1 MERLTTARLV
11 LEPLAVADA
20 DAMFDVLAD
29 PTLYRYLDY
38 PPPPSREHV
47 RGVYARLAARQSPDG
62 SQHWLNWIA
71 RTQEGVPIG
80 FVQATVLPDR
90 SAWVAYLV
98 SSAYQGHGYAT
109 EAVRAMLEHL
119 VESYGVECFVAT
131 VEARHMRSIGVLERL
146 GFRQA
151 CGGELD
157 GHELTTSELLFVRT
171 AKHGGG

>member
-1 MERLTTARLV
+1 METLTTARLV

-29 PTLYRYLDY
+29 PALYRYLDY

-47 RGVYARLAARQSPDG
+47 RGVYARLAERRSPDG

-71 RTQEGVPIG
+71 RTQDDAPIG

-90 SAWVAYLV
+90 SAWIAYLV
-98 SSAYQGHGYAT
+98 ASAYQGRGYAT
-109 EAVRAMLEHL
+109 EAVHAMLDHL
-119 VESYGVECFVAT
+119 VADYGVECFVAT
-131 VEARHMRSIGVLERL
+131 VEAEHLRSIGLLRRL

-151 CGGELD
+151 RGGELD
-157 GHELTTSELLFVRT
+157 GHELTASELLFVRT
-171 AKHGGG
+171 AVNGDR